1 MKIIEEGK
9 LLDVGCRTGNFM
21 FLAKNKG
28 FEPIGIE
35 PSKKFAL
42 FCLNNGLK
50 VFNSNLREVN
60 FQDKEFDVITYLE
73 VLEHI
78 GIPSEELK
86 VVYRILRN
94 NGLLIIEVPNV
105 TFQLFK
111 AKVFQLLHIRGFGLM
126 PGDHL
131 VHFSEKTVSLLLKRR
146 GFKILKTM
154 VRATLIYPRE
164 PMSSKIFLVLFNYFS
179 RIVKRVFGKNIGNAM
194 VIIAEKKI

>member
-1 MKIIEEGK
+1 M
-9 LLDVGCRTGNFM
+9 N
-21 FLAKNKG
+21 
-28 FEPIGIE
+28 PQ
-35 PSKKFAL
+35 KKFAL
-42 FCLNNGLK
+42 FCQNKGLN
-50 VFNSNLREVN
+50 VFNSTI
-60 FQDKEFDVITYLE
+60 KEADFPDQAFDVITYLE

-78 GIPSEELK
+78 SRPSEELEE
-86 VVYRILRN
+86 VYRILKN
-94 NGLLIIEVPNV
+94 KGLLIIEVPNV

-111 AKVFQLLHIRGFGLM
+111 AKVFQLLRIRGFGLM

-154 VRATLIYPRE
+154 VRATLIYQRE

-194 VIIAEKKI
+194 VIVAEKDVGRIGCK